1 MSGAVENHA
10 TAAQLRET
18 VPRFR
23 TQFALENLHGQLP
36 LRFPSPVP
44 ATESQ
49 RFRARSWYT
58 YPGWAGLTDTT
69 ALEHLGGLYIALHLI
84 DFSPLRAELVQITG
98 IHTNA
103 PGATPF
109 DPISLFLCC
118 VLRWE
123 TRKGWK
129 TLARFLGSPEGQCW
143 RRLFG
148 FHDGDT
154 PAASTLRHC
163 FCSGGPAFVTDLCPR
178 FIDVLLTAGLL
189 PPHTAHA
196 PTPAQHGIPV
206 AVDGMLHDA
215 HSTMRCS
222 QVTDTCYHVTTVED
236 PRPCPAQEAG
246 REGCA
251 CDTTACHAH
260 CCRATSRDP
269 EARFIHYSGRN
280 QDGEADPQRARNV
293 HGYRS
298 YAHTLVDD
306 ALHVYWTA
314 YTSVHP
320 ANTDER
326 GIFPTDFTH
335 LCQRLPRLPI
345 SELVAD
351 AAVGFTDCLTTIYA
365 AHAIPVVD
373 IRHDPTDAD
382 RDACVLRGYA
392 ADGQPLCAH
401 GYPLA
406 YNGLDYQRLRAA
418 WVCRQ
423 VCRRASP
430 PAPADAACPFRDPE
444 HPLGMTKH
452 VTHTFVHPDG
462 SSHARLARLFP
473 YNSALW
479 KAHYGSRRNAS
490 ESRNSQVEH
499 LGLKRSWSYGLAGA
513 TADITF
519 ADLLINLRTL
529 GRLVQQA
536 SLLTP

>member
-1 MSGAVENHA
+1 MSGTVENHA
-10 TAAQLRET
+10 TAAQLRAT

-44 ATESQ
+44 VTESQ

-58 YPGWAGLTDTT
+58 YPGWAGLTDTKS
-69 ALEHLGGLYIALHLI
+69 LSNLGGLYIALHLI
-84 DFSPLRAELVQITG
+84 DFSPLRAELVQVTG
-98 IHTNA
+98 IHINA

-109 DPISLFLCC
+109 DPLSLFLCC
-118 VLRWE
+118 LLRWE

-143 RRLFG
+143 RKLLG
-148 FHDGDT
+148 FREGDT

-163 FCSGGPAFVTDLCPR
+163 FRSLSTAFVTDLCPR

-189 PPHTAHA
+189 PPHDAQSAIPAHA
-196 PTPAQHGIPV
+196 GLPV
-206 AVDGMLHDA
+206 AVDGMLHAA
-215 HSTMRCS
+215 HSSMHCS
-222 QVTDTCYHVTTVED
+222 QVTATCYQATTAD
-236 PRPCPAQEAG
+236 NPRPCPAQKAG
-246 REGCA
+246 SEGCA
-251 CDTTACHAH
+251 CDTAACHAH
-260 CCRATSRDP
+260 CRRATPRDP

-280 QDGEADPQRARNV
+280 QDGEEDPRRARNV
-293 HGYRS
+293 YGYRS
-298 YAHTLVDD
+298 YAHTVVDD

-314 YTSVHP
+314 DTTVHP

-326 GIFPTDFTH
+326 TIFPSDFSH
-335 LCQRLPRLPI
+335 LRQRLPQLPI

-351 AAVGFTDCLTTIYA
+351 AAVGFTDCLTTIYT
-365 AHAIPVVD
+365 AHTIPVVD
-373 IRHDPTDAD
+373 IRADATDAD
-382 RDACVLRGYA
+382 RDACVLRGYD
-392 ADGQPLCAH
+392 ADGHPLCAH
-401 GYPLA
+401 GYPLT
-406 YNGLDYQRLRAA
+406 YNGLDYQRLRAT

-423 VCRRASP
+423 VCRRAAPS
-430 PAPADAACPFRDPE
+430 APADASCPFRDPQ
-444 HPLGMTKH
+444 HPLGMTQH
-452 VTHTFVHPDG
+452 VTQAFTHPDG

-513 TADITF
+513 TADIAC
-519 ADLLINLRTL
+519 ADVLINLRTL

-536 SLLTP
+536 SVLTT